1 MTEKDVL
8 IFVRGEQYYE
18 NAEPDVT
25 ELMTEGTMTITED
38 GDTVLTY
45 HETELTGMEGTVT
58 CFIIH
63 GDMVT
68 LARTGAV
75 SSQIVFQK
83 GKQHSSFYETPWG
96 ALAVDVT
103 TSGLALRMGE
113 RGGVMEIRY
122 SIAVEH
128 QVTGRCHFKIRVR
141 ERMR

>member
-18 NAEPDVT
+18 GAEPDIT
-25 ELMTEGTMTITED
+25 ELMTEGTMTVTDE
-38 GDTVLTY
+38 GDTVLSY
-45 HETELTGMEGTVT
+45 RETELTGMEGTVT
-58 CFIIH
+58 CFMIH
-63 GDMVT
+63 GDTVT
-68 LARTGAV
+68 LERTGTV

-96 ALAVDVT
+96 ALSVDVT
-103 TSGLALRMGE
+103 TSSLAMRLGE
-113 RGGVMEIRY
+113 RGGVMEIKY